1 MRLFWQKK
9 PESLSQQQGVPE
21 GTFRCEICGFVQP
34 SVCLCGTA
42 ADGAETPAR
51 VYTICSTCALWLG
64 MGTSR
69 FPQGTTFNLSD
80 RQREKIAA
88 LRAEIEKCGG
98 FDAIINQI
106 TASTAFD
113 AENIRNIGVVHE
125 NFKQTHV
132 FLDSIPTLKGLIK
145 FRFSMLAADFI
156 VLSGRLTRGE
166 PVATKEI
173 KKANK

>member
-1 MRLFWQKK
+1 VKLFWQKK
-9 PESLSQQQGVPE
+9 TESISEKQGVPE
-21 GTFRCEICGFVQP
+21 GTFRCEICGFIQP
-34 SVCLCGTA
+34 TACHCGTA
-42 ADGAETPAR
+42 ADGTASPAK
-51 VYTICSTCALWLG
+51 VYTICSACALWLG

-80 RQREKIAA
+80 RQLEKIAA

-98 FDAIINQI
+98 FDAIISQI

-113 AENIRNIGVVHE
+113 AANIRNISEVHE

-145 FRFSMLAADFI
+145 FRFSMLPANI
-156 VLSGRLTRGE
+156 IEISGKLTRWE
-166 PVATKEI
+166 YVPPKEI
-173 KKANK
+173 RKANK

>member
-1 MRLFWQKK
+1 LKLFWQKK
-9 PESLSQQQGVPE
+9 SESLSQKQGVPE

-34 SVCLCGTA
+34 AACMCGTA

-51 VYTICSTCALWLG
+51 VYTICSSCALWLG
-64 MGTSR
+64 MGPSR

-80 RQREKIAA
+80 RQREKITS

-113 AENIRNIGVVHE
+113 AENIRNIGEVHE
-125 NFKQTHV
+125 NFKQTHI
-132 FLDSIPTLKGLIK
+132 FLDSIPALRGLIK
-145 FRFSMLAADFI
+145 FRFSMLTADLI
-156 VLSGRLTRGE
+156 ELSGRLTRGE
-166 PVATKEI
+166 SVSPREI